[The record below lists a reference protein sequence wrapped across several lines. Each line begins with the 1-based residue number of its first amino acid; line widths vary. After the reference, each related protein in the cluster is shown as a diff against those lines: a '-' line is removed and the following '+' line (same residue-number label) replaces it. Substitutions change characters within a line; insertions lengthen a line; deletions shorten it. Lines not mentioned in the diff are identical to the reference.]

1 MEVREPEQDRVLQHD
16 CSTTAGRNGRR
27 EGLEVR
33 ARVRARVRDEGEE
46 RFERRRVLD
55 DTKVGETSLQARAE
69 QCTGRAQDSGHAYGQ
84 WMHMNSG
91 HAQDS
96 SHARTRAWANGPR
109 MFAVSVKT
117 ETSAAQMC
125 NPIVTTCG
133 GGGENQRPA

>member
-55 DTKVGETSLQARAE
+55 DTKVGETSLRRHGQSSAQAEHR
-69 QCTGRAQDSGHAYGQ
+69 TVDTHMDSG
-84 WMHMNSG
+84 
-91 HAQDS
+91 
-96 SHARTRAWANGPR
+96 
-109 MFAVSVKT
+109 
-117 ETSAAQMC
+117 C
-125 NPIVTTCG
+125 I
-133 GGGENQRPA
+133 